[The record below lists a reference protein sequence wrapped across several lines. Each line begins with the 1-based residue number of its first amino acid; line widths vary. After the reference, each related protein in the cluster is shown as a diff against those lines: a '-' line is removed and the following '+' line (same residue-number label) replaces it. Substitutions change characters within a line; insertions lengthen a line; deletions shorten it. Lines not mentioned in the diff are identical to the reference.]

1 MSDDLIS
8 REVLLGELNSLRIE
22 LNGISCRKEFKK
34 TVNEVMQTLKHLI
47 EDQPQAFDKGKVLS
61 EMKKEYE
68 DAICLYNG
76 NIGTAHSFSS
86 LVRKDAWREAIEIVE
101 KGGIE

>member
-1 MSDDLIS
+1 MSSDLIS
-8 REVLLGELNSLRIE
+8 RKTLLDELDSLRIE

-34 TVNEVMQTLKHLI
+34 TVKEILDYVKHLI
-47 EDQPQAFDKGKVLS
+47 EDQPTAFDKGKVLS

-86 LVRKDAWREAIEIVE
+86 LVRKDAWREVIEIVE